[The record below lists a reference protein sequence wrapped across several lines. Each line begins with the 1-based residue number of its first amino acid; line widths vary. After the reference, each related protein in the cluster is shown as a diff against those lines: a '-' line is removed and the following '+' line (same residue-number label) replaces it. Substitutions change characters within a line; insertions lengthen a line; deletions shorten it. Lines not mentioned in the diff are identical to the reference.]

1 MDYSSNIHMS
11 VKIFL
16 ADDHK
21 IMREGL
27 RAMLEKKTDMRIVGE
42 AGDGRT
48 AVQMVQKMKP
58 DIVIMDISMPEM
70 NGIEATRR
78 IIKNSPGVKV
88 IALSMHADKKLIS
101 ETINSGASGYV
112 LKDSAFAELVDAIH
126 AVIKGCSYLSMELSD
141 VINKKLT
148 RHPLYSKLTDR
159 EREVLQLIAEG
170 KSGKQMAGCL
180 DISVKT
186 VDSHRQQI
194 MKKLNMHSI
203 AELTK
208 YAVREGLTSLE
219 E

>member
-1 MDYSSNIHMS
+1 MKLTNIINVS
-11 VKIFL
+11 LKIFL

-21 IMREGL
+21 IIREGL

-48 AVQMVQKMKP
+48 TVQMVQEMKP
-58 DIVIMDISMPEM
+58 DIVLMDISMPEM

-78 IIKNSPGVKV
+78 IIRNSPHVKI
-88 IALSMHADKKLIS
+88 IALSMHTDRRLVS
-101 ETINSGASGYV
+101 EIFRAGASGYV
-112 LKDSAFAELVDAIH
+112 LKEAAFSELIDAIN
-126 AVIKGCSYLSMELSD
+126 AVKKGCSYMSIEIQK
-141 VINKKLT
+141 VINKTLSK
-148 RHPLYSKLTDR
+148 HPLYSELSDR

-170 KSGKQMAGCL
+170 KSGRQIAGCL

-194 MKKLNMHSI
+194 MKKLNIHSV
-203 AELTK
+203 AQLTK
-208 YAVREGLTSLE
+208 FAIREGLTSVE

>member
-1 MDYSSNIHMS
+1 MS

-16 ADDHK
+16 ADDHM
-21 IMREGL
+21 IIREGL
-27 RAMLEKKTDMRIVGE
+27 RAVIEKNTDMKIVGE

-48 AVQMVQKMKP
+48 TVQMVQEKMP

-78 IIKNSPGVKV
+78 IIRNSPHIKI
-88 IALSMHADKKLIS
+88 IALSMHSDRRFVTEIFKA
-101 ETINSGASGYV
+101 GASGYV
-112 LKDSAFAELVDAIH
+112 LKEAALSELVDAIN
-126 AVIKGCSYLSMELSD
+126 AIKRGCSYISMEIQK
-141 VINKKLT
+141 VMNKKLSK
-148 RHPLYSKLTDR
+148 HPLYSELTDR

-170 KSGKQMAGCL
+170 KSGKQTADCL

-203 AELTK
+203 PELTK